1 MMVSSGTLW
10 AVLFTAHNVPLET
23 IMEGDPY
30 VEPLR
35 QTIPQL
41 VPALALEGE
50 APVAGH
56 KGRHELRDR
65 LLQLLDV
72 GVALHDGLERH
83 VVGREEY
90 GPLVD
95 IAAVERRGGAPAD
108 GPHEAAARVPA
119 LEQRDLLAAG
129 GVERLAVLVARQAR
143 GERAEWQG
151 DHLVAVQLRE
161 AIGHGGL
168 GVQEAAAHADGEGE
182 LLDEARL
189 QGERLAR
196 RDVGQGRSAADELV
210 ARLHDLEGLRVRG
223 APGHALQEVGD
234 LLRAA
239 RSAEGEQGDVDGALG
254 HGGRPFQMGV
264 ADRRCT
270 ASTRYLTLS
279 GGVCGM
285 RP

>member
-10 AVLFTAHNVPLET
+10 AVKSTAHSLTSQPSS
-23 IMEGDPY
+23 
-30 VEPLR
+30 
-35 QTIPQL
+35 
-41 VPALALEGE
+41 A
-50 APVAGH
+50 
-56 KGRHELRDR
+56 
-65 LLQLLDV
+65 
-72 GVALHDGLERH
+72 
-83 VVGREEY
+83 
-90 GPLVD
+90 
-95 IAAVERRGGAPAD
+95 
-108 GPHEAAARVPA
+108 AAAR
-119 LEQRDLLAAG
+119 LLMARTKP
-129 GVERLAVLVARQAR
+129 RLAYQPSSNGTFSPPAASSASRLTS
-143 GERAEWQG
+143 
-151 DHLVAVQLRE
+151 DKYRE

-196 RDVGQGRSAADELV
+196 RDVGQGRSAADKLV